1 MEYFTLINFY
11 PKFNQ
16 CSTPMPQIQLLF
28 SKMRKESI
36 SVTSK
41 NEKAE
46 YKYEVILFDILPF
59 LLEVRSLSEKS
70 TFRLSR
76 FDPLNLK

>member
-1 MEYFTLINFY
+1 
-11 PKFNQ
+11 
-16 CSTPMPQIQLLF
+16 MPQIQLLF

-36 SVTSK
+36 SITSK

-46 YKYEVILFDILPF
+46 YKYEVILFGILPF

-76 FDPLNLK
+76 LDPLNLKYTKEKNLSAEEKYK